1 MIRTTTD
8 FPYLGTRKY
17 IHGTSIL
24 NFVLDHMEKETKV
37 PVKLKTIRFQK
48 EIHSNGS
55 FYFSEKEDLKDLIQ
69 KADCYV
75 ACNIGNEVWKAVY
88 IEEGL
93 KVEHTVPETAYSIEN
108 MIPDNSYGGS
118 CHIKASSRPEL
129 ISNMIQAN
137 KRMHLA
143 GLSDSQQ
150 ASDVRFGYMEK
161 WDVPRK
167 DINLQTRLDVK
178 NIIFKKNINDIMTIN
193 KISYSDGLNSS
204 SLILCFK
211 IVLKEKKQ

>member
-137 KRMHLA
+137 KRMHLS
-143 GLSDSQQ
+143 GLTQFQQ
-150 ASDVRFGYMEK
+150 TPDVRFGYMEK
-161 WDVPRK
+161 WDVPPK
-167 DINLQTRLDVK
+167 CINLQTRLDIK
-178 NIIFKKNINDIMTIN
+178 NIITKKNNNNIMTIN
-193 KISYSDGLNSS
+193 KVAYSYGSNVV
-204 SLILCFK
+204 SLMLCFQ
-211 IVLKEKKQ
+211 IVLKEIEQ